1 VAANKNPN
9 KTSNRIILV
18 AILLIIF
25 AAGGVYLY
33 AGWLGY
39 QEIPKLIEVNKPP
52 EPYSSSYELSSEQ
65 VSQLTNYGKPEAFT
79 ILFYEE
85 ETPDQEIQTV
95 RLETWDYYTQGIGL
109 TFVNGT
115 LVSEDPIEWNNQE
128 PIIPVRY
135 SPEQFNAFISL
146 DDVIAATGI
155 ETYIEVPMNIDLLE
169 KGNLYY
175 ADSLSFGMQDNQ
187 LIYIET
193 LAFTEE

>member
-1 VAANKNPN
+1 VAANKSPN
-9 KTSNRIILV
+9 KTSNRIIPV

-25 AAGGVYLY
+25 TAGGIYLY

-39 QEIPKLIEVNKPP
+39 QEIPKLIAVNKPP
-52 EPYSSSYELSSEQ
+52 EPYSSPYELSSEQ
-65 VSQLTNYGKPEAFT
+65 ISQISTYGNPEAFT

-85 ETPDQEIQTV
+85 ETSDQEIQTV
-95 RLETWDYYTQGIGL
+95 RLETWDYYTLGIGL
-109 TFVNGT
+109 TFINGE

-135 SPEQFNAFISL
+135 SPQQFSAFISL

-169 KGNLYY
+169 KGKLYY
-175 ADSLSFGMQDNQ
+175 SDSLSFGLQDNQ

-193 LAFTEE
+193 LAFTEQ